1 MVCFNPDKKVIF
13 IHLPKCAGISV
24 ETILR
29 KQFGFISFTFPH
41 SKDNYKFLRDSRGKI
56 GILRFILLYSNEAK
70 LYDLN
75 SFKKITV
82 VRNPYNR
89 CESAIRYLHKI
100 SNEGEK
106 FPTNIKEF
114 YYTSLERHYY
124 YMHFCLTQKQ
134 SLEDLEG
141 NINIDYICK
150 FETLFED
157 LEYAL
162 FEVCNFD
169 RIEIKRIHV
178 NKTDKEILLL
188 DRKEISELI
197 LQLHKEDFEQF
208 DYSTIDMNLSK

>member
-1 MVCFNPDKKVIF
+1 MVCFNLDKKVIF

-29 KQFGFISFTFPH
+29 KQFGFISFSFVCG
-41 SKDNYKFLRDSRGKI
+41 KDNYKFLRDSRGKI

-82 VRNPYNR
+82 VRNPYDR

-100 SNEGEK
+100 SNKLEK

-114 YYTSLERHYY
+114 YYTALDKHYY
-124 YMHFCLTQKQ
+124 YMHFCLSQKQ
-134 SLEDLEG
+134 SLQDLNG

-157 LEYAL
+157 LEHAL
-162 FEVCNFD
+162 FDVCKFN

-178 NKTDKEILLL
+178 NRADKEILLL
-188 DRKEISELI
+188 DRKEISELV
-197 LQLHKEDFEQF
+197 LLLHKEDFEQF
-208 DYSTIDMNLSK
+208 DYSIIDMNLSK